1 MFAALGHL
9 LYLGHLHSLP
19 LKENLKLLKVQGPV
33 WLWLW
38 LSGKANNAECWYVR
52 SSCCI
57 FELKISGKVSWYG
70 NWAKWFDMAS
80 RHLDRWHLFLRC
92 SRSHH
97 PGHHHHHHHHHHQHH
112 HHHHHHEA
120 PAPTTLAKHYL
131 FFGHWSEII
140 KIFNVFPKRFCSQI
154 HQQQQQKFSISTF
167 SCKLESSSLLCWE
180 VIIIINIIIMNI
192 IIMNIIT
199 MNIIIINSICISIIT
214 FSCKLER
221 SSLLCWEVIEATTA
235 LSEKGHHHRNCCF
248 DKDSRLE

>member
-9 LYLGHLHSLP
+9 LYLGHLRLLP

-33 WLWLW
+33 WLCLW

-97 PGHHHHHHHHHHQHH
+97 PGHHHHHHHHHHHQHH
-112 HHHHHHEA
+112 QHHQHQHQPHQSIIQIILIAHERSFS
-120 PAPTTLAKHYL
+120 P
-131 FFGHWSEII
+131 FISI
-140 KIFNVFPKRFCSQI
+140 FPKNFDI
-154 HQQQQQKFSISTF
+154 D
-167 SCKLESSSLLCWE
+167 LLL
-180 VIIIINIIIMNI
+180 
-192 IIMNIIT
+192 
-199 MNIIIINSICISIIT
+199 NSDA
-214 FSCKLER
+214 LVYAA
-221 SSLLCWEVIEATTA
+221 LLMLMPMHT
-235 LSEKGHHHRNCCF
+235 L
-248 DKDSRLE
+248 